1 MIPLIILVGQ
11 RLDGLARL
19 LYLCNSFTI
28 MNISPS
34 QIQLK
39 ISLSEQLN
47 DLLESKAA
55 RLGIPVTQF
64 VKHLILK
71 EVENEPF
78 PTFMASQSVEANTT
92 KALEEYDKAID
103 ASVFFNQLN
112 EG

>member
-1 MIPLIILVGQ
+1 
-11 RLDGLARL
+11 
-19 LYLCNSFTI
+19 
-28 MNISPS
+28 MNTQSA

-47 DLLESKAA
+47 DLLESKAE
-55 RLGIPVTQF
+55 RLGVPVTQL

-71 EVENEPF
+71 EVENEDYPLF
-78 PTFMASQSVEANTT
+78 QASEQVERNTK

-103 ASVFFNQLN
+103 ASKFFKTLN

>member
-1 MIPLIILVGQ
+1 
-11 RLDGLARL
+11 
-19 LYLCNSFTI
+19 
-28 MNISPS
+28 MNTQSS

-55 RLGIPVTQF
+55 RLGVPVTQL
-64 VKHLILK
+64 VKHLILR
-71 EVENEPF
+71 EVENEDYPMF
-78 PTFMASQSVEANTT
+78 QASEQVERNTR

-103 ASVFFNQLN
+103 ASKFFQTLN